1 MYNSKIKASSFLK
14 RRNSSSQA
22 APFYPKFHLNE
33 EKLFSNNNSVDFF
46 FNYKK
51 YDSKAFF
58 ENDEILHW
66 LSLLKIYIHIKLYLL

>member
-33 EKLFSNNNSVDFF
+33 EELFFNDNSVDFF
-46 FNYKK
+46 LITKNTIARHFLRTTK
-51 YDSKAFF
+51 FF
-58 ENDEILHW
+58 TD
-66 LSLLKIYIHIKLYLL
+66 